1 MGEAKPVSTPV
12 GAQFK
17 LVALKEGEQG
27 LASSDVE
34 CPYANAVGSIMYAMV
49 STRPD
54 LAFGV
59 GLVSRFMSNPSKEH

>member
-1 MGEAKPVSTPV
+1 MGEAKPVSTPI

-34 CPYANAVGSIMYAMV
+34 CPYANAVGSIMYGKYK
-49 STRPD
+49 TRSSIW
-54 LAFGV
+54 
-59 GLVSRFMSNPSKEH
+59 SRSCKQIHE

>member
-1 MGEAKPVSTPV
+1 MQMQLEAS
-12 GAQFK
+12 
-17 LVALKEGEQG
+17 
-27 LASSDVE
+27 
-34 CPYANAVGSIMYAMV
+34 CMV

>member
-1 MGEAKPVSTPV
+1 M
-12 GAQFK
+12 
-17 LVALKEGEQG
+17 ALKEGEQG